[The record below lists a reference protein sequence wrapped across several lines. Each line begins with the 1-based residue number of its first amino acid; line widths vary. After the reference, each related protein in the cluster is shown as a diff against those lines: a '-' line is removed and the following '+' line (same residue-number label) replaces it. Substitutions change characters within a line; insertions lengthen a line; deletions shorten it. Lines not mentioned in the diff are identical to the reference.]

1 MTVQI
6 VSHPLSYKAH
16 ILYHNLPGLRRSGHL
31 KQGRAPEEAN
41 KGKER
46 ALSDDAMVLDDPPR
60 GKKQTADAD
69 DSGNDP
75 TPRKGHTTFT
85 VLINSPT
92 HKCPKQRQWMSE
104 GAQVFEA
111 ADVAEA
117 HPAAGTV
124 GTAEADEADEYDEAD
139 ELAETVVDGQWFG
152 TGKVWFNSYSGPSR
166 ILIVHPGQV

>member
-6 VSHPLSYKAH
+6 VSHLLSCKVH

-31 KQGRAPEEAN
+31 KQGKAPEEAN

-46 ALSDDAMVLDDPPR
+46 ALLDEAMVLDDPPR
-60 GKKQTADAD
+60 GKKWTADAD

-92 HKCPKQRQWMSE
+92 HKCPKQRQRMSE
-104 GAQVFEA
+104 SAQAFEA
-111 ADVAEA
+111 ADVAEV

-124 GTAEADEADEYDEAD
+124 GAAEADKADKDDEAD